1 MTGALPIRR
10 DPWHGACLWKC
21 PLPRRSR
28 TGTRR
33 QSGWTRSGKHQPCG
47 GIDIFRDDGIGMMGA
62 VPVDVI
68 DGFLHAG
75 DDFHGKD
82 EIEVFMA
89 EVIVFDDI

>member
-1 MTGALPIRR
+1 
-10 DPWHGACLWKC
+10 
-21 PLPRRSR
+21 
-28 TGTRR
+28 
-33 QSGWTRSGKHQPCG
+33 
-47 GIDIFRDDGIGMMGA
+47 MMGA

-82 EIEVFMA
+82 EIEVFVA